1 MTTARRKATAA
12 IKVPATRKT
21 PAASKKAPATKVAA
35 ARKTSAKSTE
45 KQQDP
50 LIFSGPPGRLHADLT
65 VANAGD
71 RRLAVRGVT
80 VLRKGSPDLDAQ
92 AAALIPP
99 GATASL
105 QVTLPVEP
113 GTSPGDYPAE
123 VQVAGIRRAAVLRVE
138 AVLAMR
144 ITPRRLLAEPGTHEV
159 SIVAVNE
166 GNVDLPLASVTKGRT
181 SDGGKEPGPDVT
193 LTLKTP
199 VVLAAASTVTVHG
212 RLRVPPSLEPTR
224 RHTASIPIGLADLE
238 VIILPRTAVTEAKS

>member
-1 MTTARRKATAA
+1 MATARRKAPAPGKTVPTRVTAA
-12 IKVPATRKT
+12 KATATRKT
-21 PAASKKAPATKVAA
+21 A
-35 ARKTSAKSTE
+35 AKSAE
-45 KQQDP
+45 RQQEP
-50 LIFSGPPGRLHADLT
+50 LIFTGPPSRLHADLT
-65 VANAGD
+65 VANTGD

-80 VLRKGSPDLDAQ
+80 IVREGSVDLDVQ
-92 AAALIPP
+92 AAALVPP

-105 QVTLPVEP
+105 QVTLPVDP

-138 AVLAMR
+138 PELAMR
-144 ITPRRLLAEPGTHEV
+144 ITPRRLLAEPGTHGV

-166 GNVDLPLASVTKGRT
+166 GNVELTLASVTKGRT

-212 RLRVPPSLEPTR
+212 RLTVPPSLEPTR
-224 RHTASIPIGLADLE
+224 RHTAKVPIGLADLE
-238 VIILPRTAVTEAKS
+238 VIILPRNPVTEAKP

>member
-1 MTTARRKATAA
+1 MATARRKAPAPGKTAPTRVTAA
-12 IKVPATRKT
+12 KVT
-21 PAASKKAPATKVAA
+21 A
-35 ARKTSAKSTE
+35 ARRAAAKSTE

-50 LIFSGPPGRLHADLT
+50 LIFTGPPSRLSADLM
-65 VANAGD
+65 VANTGD

-80 VLRKGSPDLDAQ
+80 IVREGAVDLDVK
-92 AAALIPP
+92 AAALVPP

-105 QVTLPVEP
+105 AVTLPMDP

-138 AVLAMR
+138 ALLAMR
-144 ITPRRLLAEPGTHEV
+144 ITPRRLLAEPGTHGV

-166 GNVDLPLASVTKGRT
+166 GNVELTLASVTKGRT
-181 SDGGKEPGPDVT
+181 SDGGQEPGPDVT

-199 VVLAAASTVTVHG
+199 VILAAASTVTVNG

-224 RHTASIPIGLADLE
+224 RHTAKVPIGLADLE
-238 VIILPRTAVTEAKS
+238 VIILPRNPVTEAKP